1 MSIKDLNITVSGMN
15 NLEIKDLLNELKIS
29 EKNIGSDISYK
40 FVGENSRIE
49 ILQILEK
56 YGISTLENVVEYMK
70 KHKTTLFNI
79 LIERRTNYVNKVRQ
93 QYRKKTEIIENK
105 RKKHTVKKVYCRDE
119 YDDEHCI
126 EDDDSTINFAG
137 DPADTHNLACGVSVI
152 SNGIDKINHLIN
164 YKIQQKYD
172 EEYKKKFEYFKSVLF
187 KIFIMIGV
195 MYIGLMYNDIMYKIG
210 VLVSEGV

>member
-15 NLEIKDLLNELKIS
+15 NLEIKDLFNELKIS

-79 LIERRTNYVNKVRQ
+79 IIERRTNYVNKVRQ
-93 QYRKKTEIIENK
+93 QYRKNSEIIENK
-105 RKKHTVKKVYCRDE
+105 RKKLTVKKVYCRDE

-126 EDDDSTINFAG
+126 DDDDSTINFAG
-137 DPADTHNLACGVSVI
+137 DPDETHNLACGVIII
-152 SNGIDKINHLIN
+152 SNGISKIKDLISC
-164 YKIQQKYD
+164 KIQEKNH
-172 EEYKKKFEYFKSVLF
+172 EELRKQIEYFKSVLF

-195 MYIGLMYNDIMYKIG
+195 MYIGVIYIG
-210 VLVSEGV
+210 VSMGIKRVY

>member
-1 MSIKDLNITVSGMN
+1 MSTKDLNITVSGMN

-79 LIERRTNYVNKVRQ
+79 IIERRTNYVNKVRQ

-105 RKKHTVKKVYCRDE
+105 RKKREVKKVFCRDE
-119 YDDEHCI
+119 YDDEHSI
-126 EDDDSTINFAG
+126 DNDDSTIDFTG
-137 DPADTHNLACGVSVI
+137 DPDDTHNLACGVNVI
-152 SNGIDKINHLIN
+152 SNAIDKINHLIN

-172 EEYKKKFEYFKSVLF
+172 EEYKTKFEYFKSVLF
-187 KIFIMIGV
+187 KIFIML
-195 MYIGLMYNDIMYKIG
+195 GLVYIG
-210 VLVSEGV
+210 VLVSEGVQFKMLVFETF

>member
-15 NLEIKDLLNELKIS
+15 NLEIKDLFNELKIS

-79 LIERRTNYVNKVRQ
+79 IIERRTNYVNKVRQ
-93 QYRKKTEIIENK
+93 QYRKNSEIIENK
-105 RKKHTVKKVYCRDE
+105 RKKLTVKKVYCRDE

-126 EDDDSTINFAG
+126 DDDDSTINFAD
-137 DPADTHNLACGVSVI
+137 DPDETHNLACGVIII
-152 SNGIDKINHLIN
+152 SNGISKIKDLISC
-164 YKIQQKYD
+164 KIQEKND
-172 EEYKKKFEYFKSVLF
+172 EELRKQIEYFKSVLF

-195 MYIGLMYNDIMYKIG
+195 IYIGVKG
-210 VLVSEGV
+210 VY

>member
-1 MSIKDLNITVSGMN
+1 MN

-40 FVGENSRIE
+40 FVGENSRRE

-70 KHKTTLFNI
+70 KHKSTLFNI
-79 LIERRTNYVNKVRQ
+79 IIERRTNYVNKVRQ

-105 RKKHTVKKVYCRDE
+105 RKKREVKKVYYRDE
-119 YDDEHCI
+119 YDEEHSI
-126 EDDDSTINFAG
+126 DNDVSTIDFTG
-137 DPADTHNLACGVSVI
+137 DPDDTHNLACGVSVI

-172 EEYKKKFEYFKSVLF
+172 EAFKKQIEYFKSVLF
-187 KIFIMIGV
+187 KIFIVLGV
-195 MYIGLMYNDIMYKIG
+195 VYIGYYIMM
-210 VLVSEGV
+210 

>member
-15 NLEIKDLLNELKIS
+15 NLEIKDLFNELKIS

-79 LIERRTNYVNKVRQ
+79 
-93 QYRKKTEIIENK
+93 IIDI
-105 RKKHTVKKVYCRDE
+105 R
-119 YDDEHCI
+119 
-126 EDDDSTINFAG
+126 SF
-137 DPADTHNLACGVSVI
+137 NLYHAI
-152 SNGIDKINHLIN
+152 
-164 YKIQQKYD
+164 
-172 EEYKKKFEYFKSVLF
+172 F
-187 KIFIMIGV
+187 KIASFNIKLR
-195 MYIGLMYNDIMYKIG
+195 YTKCHK
-210 VLVSEGV
+210 

>member
-15 NLEIKDLLNELKIS
+15 NLEIKDLFNELKIS

-79 LIERRTNYVNKVRQ
+79 IIERRTNYVNKVRQ
-93 QYRKKTEIIENK
+93 QYRKNSEIIENK
-105 RKKHTVKKVYCRDE
+105 RKKLTVKKVYCRDE

-126 EDDDSTINFAG
+126 DDDSTINFAG
-137 DPADTHNLACGVSVI
+137 DPDETHNLACGVIII
-152 SNGIDKINHLIN
+152 SNGISKIKDLISC
-164 YKIQQKYD
+164 KIQEKNH
-172 EEYKKKFEYFKSVLF
+172 EELRKQIEYFKSVLF

-195 MYIGLMYNDIMYKIG
+195 IYIGIKG
-210 VLVSEGV
+210 VY